1 MVDEQ
6 ELERQ
11 NLRKEFDDFLQK
23 AQDLY
28 RSDPSRVSSIVE
40 VFTKIDQI
48 ESEIQKRSRSD
59 FIQSDKW
66 SDCKKWFLL
75 KVPISA
81 TDLS

>member
-1 MVDEQ
+1 MEDTHMVDEQ

-11 NLRKEFDDFLQK
+11 NLRKEFDEFLQK

-59 FIQSDKW
+59 FIQSDK
-66 SDCKKWFLL
+66 
-75 KVPISA
+75 
-81 TDLS
+81 

>member
-1 MVDEQ
+1 MEDTHMVDEQ

-59 FIQSDKW
+59 FIQSDK
-66 SDCKKWFLL
+66 
-75 KVPISA
+75 
-81 TDLS
+81 